1 LLKTCGGQLRVISAT
16 LILAQLGV
24 RLSQV
29 IYSHLNAST
38 MKYSWTNSTVQ
49 LAIILMRRIINMFAL
64 FEVDFEGNVILSDCY
79 AVLKEISIS
88 DSCKSD

>member
-1 LLKTCGGQLRVISAT
+1 
-16 LILAQLGV
+16 
-24 RLSQV
+24 
-29 IYSHLNAST
+29 